1 MRRVL
6 VTHALGLVGSRVALG
21 ILAAGRGL
29 RIMAASPTRAAEV
42 LAKPE
47 TTHAPTSALVAFIAI
62 DRDHG
67 PVALD
72 AIAGSE
78 FLDDRIRLSE

>member
-6 VTHALGLVGSRVALG
+6 VTHALDLVGSRVALG

-29 RIMAASPTRAAEV
+29 RIVAASPTRAAEV
-42 LAKPE
+42 PVRPGTAL
-47 TTHAPTSALVAFIAI
+47 APTSALVSFIAT